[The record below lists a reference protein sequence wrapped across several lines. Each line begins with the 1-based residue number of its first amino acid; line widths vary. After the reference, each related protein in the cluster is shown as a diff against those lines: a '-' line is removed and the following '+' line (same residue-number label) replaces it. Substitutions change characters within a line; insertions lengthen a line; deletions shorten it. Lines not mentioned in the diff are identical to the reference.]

1 MHSVAQQMLLLRL
14 LIFVRVI
21 KHFLFDCDIDLQWS
35 LPPSDC
41 FNECLSDL
49 AMSVQRMRDACE
61 GEKKS
66 PTTIL
71 NNQKMALSQCYFNT
85 WKNCDACL
93 KSEWPLDKNG
103 ENCWILAKNWK
114 NCFAHVKTKCEI
126 YYFGKAYKKFM
137 LISQLEQCA
146 RCIISQ
152 VRILCSYL
160 EKYHFNQICLEGI
173 CIMRR
178 ERLLK
183 NAKIKKGEKPFCWG
197 KYFLTCDS
205 ILRVAPPSS
214 HSKK

>member
-1 MHSVAQQMLLLRL
+1 MFPWKSNENAIRKKSKYQSYISFNYYCSVTKQMLLLRL

-93 KSEWPLDKNG
+93 KSEWPLDRNG
-103 ENCWILAKNWK
+103 ENCWILANSLKKLFCTCKNQMASFLWDFFILE
-114 NCFAHVKTKCEI
+114 NYVK
-126 YYFGKAYKKFM
+126 
-137 LISQLEQCA
+137 S
-146 RCIISQ
+146 S
-152 VRILCSYL
+152 
-160 EKYHFNQICLEGI
+160 
-173 CIMRR
+173 
-178 ERLLK
+178 
-183 NAKIKKGEKPFCWG
+183 CW
-197 KYFLTCDS
+197 F
-205 ILRVAPPSS
+205 
-214 HSKK
+214 HN